1 MIKISKQHW
10 EINNTQKLSE
20 LTENPKL
27 LWSYLKSLRGAI
39 KSKTPNVISPQ
50 QWVKSFQNCLYSKSE
65 RADISMAYHEILIFT
80 IFRIPTF

>member
-27 LWSYLKSLRGAI
+27 LWSYLKSLRGAV

-50 QWVKSFQNCLYSKSE
+50 QWVERFSK
-65 RADISMAYHEILIFT
+65 LFIF
-80 IFRIPTF
+80 